1 MRDALVDGFS
11 NGFRIP
17 SYINRS
23 AVSTSGY
30 ANHSSACVHSN
41 FVNTK
46 LNHELALG
54 RVAGPFASPTPPD
67 LIISPLG
74 VVPKKTPGEY
84 RLIHDLSFPKD
95 NSVNSHIP
103 KIFTEVQYELL
114 DDCISI
120 ICSLGPNCLIA
131 KADIKDA
138 FRIIPIHPNDYG
150 LLGFTWQNTFYHDR
164 CLPMGASTSCQTFE
178 SFSTALQWILTSAL
192 GVRNM
197 SHILDDFIFF
207 GPSNSPQCH
216 TSLQAFLILAK
227 SLSIPL
233 RPDNTVHPTNLV
245 SLHGIEVDTTQM
257 QMRLPPDKLLDA
269 RAKIDSV
276 YRPKKVSLRQLQ
288 SLIGTLS
295 FACKVIVPG
304 RVFLRRVT
312 DLTCGVHNQE
322 HMIRLNV
329 EARLDLSTWRIFLDS
344 FNGMSMFLSNEWVSS
359 DAVRLFS
366 DASALGFAAIYGTH
380 WFQGRFPP
388 SWSHTNIAVKE
399 LLPIVLAVQL
409 WGPLMANSR
418 MLCMCDNMS
427 IVAVINSRTSKDRS
441 IMDLLR
447 KLAIAT
453 MSHNVHFA
461 AKHIPGKFNSAA
473 DALSRF
479 QDGVARRSW
488 LSTTADHILP
498 EMLPW

>member
-1 MRDALVDGFS
+1 M
-11 NGFRIP
+11 
-17 SYINRS
+17 
-23 AVSTSGY
+23 
-30 ANHSSACVHSN
+30 
-41 FVNTK
+41 
-46 LNHELALG
+46 
-54 RVAGPFASPTPPD
+54 AGPFASPTPPD

-103 KIFTEVQYELL
+103 KIFTEVQYELP

-120 ICSLGPNCLIA
+120 ICSLGPNCLIT

-150 LLGFTWQNTFYHDR
+150 LLGFTWQNKFYYDR
-164 CLPMGASTSCQTFE
+164 CLPMGASTSCHTFE
-178 SFSTALQWILTSAL
+178 SFSTALQWILTSTL

-216 TSLQAFLILAK
+216 TSLQALLILAK

-233 RPDNTVHPTNLV
+233 RTDKTVYPTNLV
-245 SLHGIEVDTTQM
+245 SLHGMEVDTAQM

-276 YRPKKVSLRQLQ
+276 YRRKKVSLRQLQ

-304 RVFLRRVT
+304 RVFLRRVI

-329 EARLDLSTWRIFLDS
+329 EARLDLSAWRIFLHS

-418 MLCMCDNMS
+418 MLFMCDNMS

-473 DALSRF
+473 DPLSRF
-479 QDGVARRSW
+479 QDGVARQVAPW